1 MSEKTFLIKME
12 ESCFMTSLG
21 WCVCGYGV
29 DKFYKCDGE
38 LIDRPEW
45 CPLKELR
52 EAKSWDIDNKFVW
65 VEKWALGKKSE

>member
-1 MSEKTFLIKME
+1 MSEKTFLITME

-45 CPLKELR
+45 CPIVEVQHSDQVPTSTLCK
-52 EAKSWDIDNKFVW
+52 NVW
-65 VEKWALGKKSE
+65 LEI